1 MLGNSNCDTD
11 LYSLKNNWKEKGGF
25 EGIKKFIKQE
35 LNIEKDTFKTWN
47 GLIRFINLFNQ
58 TFERR
63 KDKNNQCN
71 NDNYF
76 TSTSNKYIFALVEL
90 DGKPRA
96 KLLGITKEHYSNKE
110 LAKEWQRNIAKQ
122 IHPDKCKHGEAQ
134 LAMSK
139 LNSLYEGMKKYGE

>member
-1 MLGNSNCDTD
+1 MLGNFNYDTD
-11 LYSLKNNWKEKGGF
+11 LDSLKKTWKEKGGF
-25 EGIKKFIKQE
+25 KGIKEFIKQE

-47 GLIRFINLFNQ
+47 GLIIFINLFNER
-58 TFERR
+58 FEIK
-63 KDKNNQCN
+63 KDKINECSNE
-71 NDNYF
+71 NYF

-110 LAKEWQRNIAKQ
+110 LAKEWQRSIAKQ
-122 IHPDKCKHGEAQ
+122 IHPDKCKHVEAQ